1 MPERKKYGMLYKMR
15 SGRFRSRLRAA
26 ADLLGNGRRRECQI
40 RRSIR
45 NRRNGR
51 MTVWERAVAAL
62 AARALDGGLL
72 DSLRGESLSALSP
85 EDAAARKARR
95 EGVYKRGRL

>member
-1 MPERKKYGMLYKMR
+1 
-15 SGRFRSRLRAA
+15 
-26 ADLLGNGRRRECQI
+26 
-40 RRSIR
+40 
-45 NRRNGR
+45 

-72 DSLRGESLSALSP
+72 DSLREESLSALSP

-95 EGVYKRGRL
+95 TLKGRLTGRRRRSGASRRCTGRT